1 MWSSAGR
8 KRQLDLEE
16 HIGNAETHNLMQV
29 LVSCLHHTWFKNWF
43 IVQRENVAEYP
54 NYIYQHYQLLMICNT
69 FWEQLLM
76 YPPTARRSYFQLSG
90 SSLDKHH
97 SDKPTR
103 QQNKTENWD
112 EWAVCF
118 CSLFSE
124 ICLQEKDVWNLG
136 MCLWLGSSTKSCAV
150 VVKTNM
156 CQLCHAKTI
165 LRTSLPQVV
174 LPAPYKS
181 ASQFLGWG
189 RFLFRAS
196 CGPPSFL
203 PGACWKIWCDPE
215 LPELDGMELR
225 GSMSCVSP
233 KCWLRWSPGIDLLWF
248 LIWYLKIFVTTLEAA
263 IVGVVLSS
271 GRCSVPSSDIEGMVD
286 QILPRRRVFGSPASV
301 RNVHH
306 VHTFVSTSYV
316 HKAKKACH
324 FSGQAP
330 RVSIRIP
337 LKYAGIFKAA
347 IWYDTTMLRLW
358 CD

>member
-1 MWSSAGR
+1 
-8 KRQLDLEE
+8 
-16 HIGNAETHNLMQV
+16 MQV
-29 LVSCLHHTWFKNWF
+29 LVSCLHHTWFKSWF
-43 IVQRENVAEYP
+43 IVQMENVAEYP

-76 YPPTARRSYFQLSG
+76 YPPTGTQNLLSIIR
-90 SSLDKHH
+90 K
-97 SDKPTR
+97 
-103 QQNKTENWD
+103 
-112 EWAVCF
+112 
-118 CSLFSE
+118 LFSE

-136 MCLWLGSSTKSCAV
+136 ICLWLGSSTKSWAV

-225 GSMSCVSP
+225 GTMRCVSP